1 MRKKILILGLVC
13 LLAFPLLAKEKVVF
27 ESVLKDADFYPIYV
41 FKDTYEETLPC
52 MGWWTLKFENG
63 AVITANRA
71 RLELSKDDIWFIG
84 KKYKVTR
91 KGLGKNYF
99 FVYLDELVGIEWV
112 DKKVQKRLDKEAKK
126 ETKKK

>member
-1 MRKKILILGLVC
+1 MKRFILAFMLLALILP
-13 LLAFPLLAKEKVVF
+13 LAAKEKIVF
-27 ESVLKDADFYPIYV
+27 ESVLKDAEFRPLYAFEV
-41 FKDTYEETLPC
+41 TYEETLPS

-63 AVITANRA
+63 AVITVYRA
-71 RLELSKDDIWFIG
+71 RLELSKDDVWFIG

-112 DKKVQKRLDKEAKK
+112 DKKVQKRLVKEAKK
-126 ETKKK
+126 EAKKK